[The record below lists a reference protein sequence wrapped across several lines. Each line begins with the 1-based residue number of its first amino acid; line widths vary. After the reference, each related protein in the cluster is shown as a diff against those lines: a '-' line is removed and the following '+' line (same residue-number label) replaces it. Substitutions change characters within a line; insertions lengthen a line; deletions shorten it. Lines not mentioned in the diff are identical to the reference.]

1 MRGDSVIAKPPFS
14 PQLVLRLQKTSGNRT
29 VQRLL
34 ARHAMLRAAEQA
46 AEPADHDA
54 SRSRWW
60 LPNLFRRGRKG
71 DEGT

>member
-1 MRGDSVIAKPPFS
+1 MSVPAKSPLS

-34 ARHAMLRAAEQA
+34 ARHAMLRAANEA
-46 AEPADHDA
+46 AASAERDA
-54 SRSRWW
+54 ARSRWW
-60 LPNLFRRGRKG
+60 LPNLFRRGRKR

>member
-1 MRGDSVIAKPPFS
+1 VPGKPPLS

-34 ARHAMLRAAEQA
+34 ARHAMLRAAHQA
-46 AEPADHDA
+46 AASADCD
-54 SRSRWW
+54 SVCSKWRFSK
-60 LPNLFRRGRKG
+60 LFRRGHKG